1 VHNAAFQGRFPRAAA
16 SVLGLPASSMA
27 RFEFQD
33 GDPRQPGD
41 GGAAVA
47 PPGARYAKL
56 NWMKAGASAADRVIT
71 VSPSYA
77 EELKASPSGGVEL
90 DDVFRGV
97 GVEGIVNGVDP
108 AVWGPALD
116 KYIPLKY
123 DASTVAA
130 GKAAAKASLQAELGL
145 AVAPAAPLVAFVG
158 RLEEQKGVDVL
169 LASIP
174 ALVAAGVQVAV
185 LGTGKTALEAR
196 VGELAAAH
204 PGGAAGVAKFDTP
217 LAHKLFAGADFVCVP
232 SRFEPCGIVQLQ
244 AMAYGAVPVVAS
256 VGGLLDTVKEGATGF
271 QVGRFESADAAT
283 PGDVAALTDT
293 LLRAAASYG
302 TPAFTAMRAKCIG
315 TDVSWDGPA
324 TAWEGVIAEVIVG
337 GARAAPATA
346 AKEAVKTPAQAA

>member
-1 VHNAAFQGRFPRAAA
+1 
-16 SVLGLPASSMA
+16 
-27 RFEFQD
+27 
-33 GDPRQPGD
+33 
-41 GGAAVA
+41 
-47 PPGARYAKL
+47 
-56 NWMKAGASAADRVIT
+56 MKAGASAADRVIT

-97 GVEGIVNGVDP
+97 AVEGIVNGVDT

-116 KYIPLKY
+116 KFIPLPY

-145 AVAPAAPLVAFVG
+145 TVDPAAPLVAFVG

-174 ALVAAGVQVAV
+174 ALTAAGVQVAV

-196 VGELAAAH
+196 VSELSTAH

-217 LAHKLFAGADFVCVP
+217 LAHKLFAGADFVAVP

-244 AMAYGAVPVVAS
+244 AMGCCRIVTRRSCDQSRPARRCS
-256 VGGLLDTVKEGATGF
+256 SGATH
-271 QVGRFESADAAT
+271 SAR
-283 PGDVAALTDT
+283 G
-293 LLRAAASYG
+293 AAS
-302 TPAFTAMRAKCIG
+302 
-315 TDVSWDGPA
+315 
-324 TAWEGVIAEVIVG
+324 
-337 GARAAPATA
+337 
-346 AKEAVKTPAQAA
+346 